1 MPPSAQKK
9 NTKKAVIATA
19 GDLADDDLTDPEDVQ
34 PPKRK
39 RQKRLSKKEREGI
52 VIPTSEEAQEQEM
65 VGSVVVS
72 LPNSDQDADR
82 EREGGSEAIGETS
95 MDEDSE
101 EWEDCDFLTTDN
113 DSADEWLP

>member
-1 MPPSAQKK
+1 M
-9 NTKKAVIATA
+9 KKAVIATA
-19 GDLADDDLTDPEDVQ
+19 GDLADEDLTDPEDVQ
-34 PPKRK
+34 PRKRK

-72 LPNSDQDADR
+72 LPNTDQDADR
-82 EREGGSEAIGETS
+82 ESEGDSEAVGETS
-95 MDEDSE
+95 MDDDWR
-101 EWEDCDFLTTDN
+101 EWENFDFN